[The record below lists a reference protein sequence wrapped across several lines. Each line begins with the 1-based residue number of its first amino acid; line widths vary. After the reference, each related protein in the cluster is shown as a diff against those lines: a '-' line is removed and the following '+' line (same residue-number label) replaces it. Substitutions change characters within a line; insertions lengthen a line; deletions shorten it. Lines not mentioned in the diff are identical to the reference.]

1 MKGIGKV
8 ILFIT
13 AGAFFFLIY
22 VHEQVALLHVSYQ
35 IESRTEKLTRL
46 SEESRQLRFEVEQ
59 LKAPRLLEEK
69 MKQMS
74 MDLTLPQ
81 EIRVIRIPESA
92 FSSEASLQK
101 ISTRPMAG
109 RLADFFGRFVEVAQA
124 KTDD

>member
-8 ILFIT
+8 ILCIT

-22 VHEQVALLHVSYQ
+22 VHEQISLLHVSYL
-35 IESRTEKLTRL
+35 IEARNEKLTHL

-74 MDLTLPQ
+74 LELTLPR
-81 EIRVIRIPESA
+81 EIRVIRIPA
-92 FSSEASLQK
+92 TGIAPDSLQK

-109 RLADFFGRFVEVAQA
+109 RLADFFGRFVDIAQA
-124 KTDD
+124 KTDN